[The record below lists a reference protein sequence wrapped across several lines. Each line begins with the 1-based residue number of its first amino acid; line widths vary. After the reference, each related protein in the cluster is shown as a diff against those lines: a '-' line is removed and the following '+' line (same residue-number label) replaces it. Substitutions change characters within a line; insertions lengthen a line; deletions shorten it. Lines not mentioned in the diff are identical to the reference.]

1 MFGLLRKFLNITD
14 VCIWILKIQFQNTR
28 LCHEIAN

>member
-1 MFGLLRKFLNITD
+1 MKVFKHHW
-14 VCIWILKIQFQNTR
+14 CIWLLKIQFQNTR